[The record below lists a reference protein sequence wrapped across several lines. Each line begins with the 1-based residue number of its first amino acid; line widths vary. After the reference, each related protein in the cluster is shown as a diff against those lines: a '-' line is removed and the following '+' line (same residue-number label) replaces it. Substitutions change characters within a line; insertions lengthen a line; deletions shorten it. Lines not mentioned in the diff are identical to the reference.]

1 MLLLPRQMIIVGTN
15 NTHRVESLAG
25 KLGSDIL
32 WGIRAS
38 KSTLIF

>member
-1 MLLLPRQMIIVGTN
+1 MLLLLPRQMIIAAT
-15 NTHRVESLAG
+15 THRVESLAG
-25 KLGSDIL
+25 KLGSDVF